1 MPCDSPLM
9 QASLK
14 KKEKKNA
21 VEIQNGAAMF
31 EAAALLG
38 DNRMCEAVG
47 GWPGIWKDPLILEI
61 ISRLNG
67 KCELGLFE
75 SSFTWVMGKERWSEE
90 LNLCLSV
97 TVSASF
103 SEWI

>member
-38 DNRMCEAVG
+38 DNRMCKAVG
-47 GWPGIWKDPLILEI
+47 G
-61 ISRLNG
+61 
-67 KCELGLFE
+67 
-75 SSFTWVMGKERWSEE
+75 
-90 LNLCLSV
+90 
-97 TVSASF
+97 
-103 SEWI
+103 